1 MADNS
6 QWEYHIEV
14 LGSVFRSPKPEVI
27 EASLNEIDE
36 DGWEVVSLHQLN
48 NSNKIWVTMQRP
60 LTPSIRR
67 QRNRPEDSW

>member
-14 LGSVFRSPKPEVI
+14 LGSVFRSPKPEQI
-27 EASLNEIDE
+27 EASLNEFDE

-48 NSNKIWVTMQRP
+48 NSNKIWVTMKRQ
-60 LTPSIRR
+60 LTPAIRR